1 MHENMVCRD
10 SSGGLN
16 CVRITPRVW
25 MRKCGG
31 GRRGGRGMEV
41 LGFVVRVFFYINA
54 MNIGGGGGHSLHF
67 RSQ

>member
-1 MHENMVCRD
+1 
-10 SSGGLN
+10 
-16 CVRITPRVW
+16 
-25 MRKCGG
+25 
-31 GRRGGRGMEV
+31 MEV